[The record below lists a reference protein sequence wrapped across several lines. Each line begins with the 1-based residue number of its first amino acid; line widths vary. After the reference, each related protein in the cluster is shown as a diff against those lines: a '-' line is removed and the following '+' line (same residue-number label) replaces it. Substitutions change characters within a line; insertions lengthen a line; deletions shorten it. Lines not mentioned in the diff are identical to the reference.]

1 MSKPKRT
8 IIEYR
13 SYSLPL
19 QFPLLL
25 LSGDHWKISDIPSN
39 RLHFHNCLE
48 IGICHSDSGSLMV
61 FDEPVPFRA
70 GDVTVIPKNV
80 PHTTYSTPGT
90 ESLWSYIFF
99 DPQALFRNMLPVAWK
114 NFDLSRHAH
123 RGMQVVFEQNV
134 YPQIYQLVISAV
146 RELEEQKPNYQISTK
161 GLLLSLY
168 IELARAFSSSL
179 ATVNPRSTPPIS
191 VGAPGNPRYSDTRLD
206 DQDKKQEKGNALTIA
221 PALDFIEQNYSQ
233 QFSIE
238 YLADLCHWSPTHF
251 RRVFRDIMHVSP
263 LDFVNHT
270 RISNACN
277 LLQSTEDSILSISE
291 AVGFHSVS
299 SFNRC
304 FIRIMQMS
312 PREYRKTTQN
322 LDNGADSQYIVGYS
336 GWMQPETP
344 KKQLY

>member
-8 IIEYR
+8 VIEYR

-61 FDEPVPFRA
+61 FDDPVSFQA

-90 ESLWSYIFF
+90 ESHWSYIFF
-99 DPQALFRNMLPVAWK
+99 DPQALFRNMLPLAWK
-114 NFDLSRHAH
+114 NFDLSRYAS
-123 RGMQVVFEQNV
+123 RGIQVVFEKSK
-134 YPQIYQLVISAV
+134 YPLIYQLVISALH
-146 RELEEQKPNYQISTK
+146 ELEEKKPSYQISVK

-168 IELARAFSSSL
+168 IELARTFSSP
-179 ATVNPRSTPPIS
+179 AAEKNKFTPPHAAAGDSRFI
-191 VGAPGNPRYSDTRLD
+191 GPQAP
-206 DQDKKQEKGNALTIA
+206 ALTIA
-221 PALDFIEQNYSQ
+221 PALDHIEQNYSQ

-251 RRVFRDIMHVSP
+251 RRVFRDIMHISP

-277 LLQSTEDSILSISE
+277 LLQSTEDSILDISE

-304 FIRIMQMS
+304 FIKIMQMS

-322 LDNGADSQYIVGYS
+322 LDNGADSQAIVGYS
-336 GWMQPETP
+336 GWMQPEIP
-344 KKQLY
+344 GKRPN